1 MQQRLAAETWA
12 IESLKGCSSHLS
24 PEPVS
29 LIPPLN
35 PMPRLDRPW
44 GNHADDNSPVQVAG
58 WGTDPSTTSDRL
70 WFSLALHPEHKPRP
84 EDCEMFLRLLASAHT
99 GFIFEVAGGADAAD
113 IRIAIDT
120 KDVPVLMVAAQ
131 ALHLRVGTGH
141 SGAQRLPVGEPVM
154 TEFVPR
160 PPYVDTFT
168 RLDELPHLP
177 VGLLLQTLRT
187 LPKGYTGCYQVC
199 AQPIHDDRWLH
210 NIQSL
215 HDHRFRILKE
225 PAGPEGLAPISWT
238 QQVPSAS
245 LPRLTQEA
253 YEKNHADRAYYFM
266 LARIALWPTRKPSGK
281 SPPTNDQRIQSHVLA
296 YLRCLATPVLAIRQN
311 GRAMDTISP
320 KHICEVLV
328 SNQSLA
334 HILSTGQVH
343 RHGVLVNTDELASFV
358 HMPSLNV
365 IEELGLNHL
374 LREPLVP
381 EGTDP
386 DGTGLGHCIDGDR
399 QTRATIPQASRC
411 SHAHIIGRTGYGKST
426 LLTSML
432 LDDAYRG
439 DGMLVLDPHKQLV
452 AGFADCLPPD
462 IAERTRWVDFNDPQ
476 YALPYNP
483 LLAGGSSQKPAEVA
497 DDFIGGFKD
506 MTSGWGDRLEHI
518 YRNIICAVAELPE
531 GSLLEAM
538 LSLERKSE
546 RGGHI
551 RRQLIQNS
559 SDPLV
564 RWFFK
569 EHFKVYANAD
579 LNPAHHKLSK
589 LLHAGPAS
597 LCMRQPD
604 NRLNISEWMERGEI
618 VLVNLGS
625 ISREYKHLLGS
636 FLIANVFTAA
646 QARGN
651 IRDKDLKPFHI
662 YIDECHR
669 FSPSLQS
676 KMVSEVRKNNVSLTL
691 AHQHLHQF
699 PREDARGLGG
709 VGTSV
714 TFNVDRDDA
723 EAMARSM
730 QGRVQAKQIMA
741 LRHFEAYARIGHEIV
756 HLHTPSYK
764 QLPPETGML
773 RSIYER
779 SIRDWYVDRRHLE
792 AKTNAIIDGIEA
804 NRTPTPVT
812 APTLPKEALTDEL
825 NWPY

>member
-1 MQQRLAAETWA
+1 MEA
-12 IESLKGCSSHLS
+12 LKGCSSRLS
-24 PEPVS
+24 PEPIS

-35 PMPRLDRPW
+35 PIPRPDRPW
-44 GNHADDNSPVQVAG
+44 GHGAKDETPAQDKA
-58 WGTDPSTTSDRL
+58 WGSDASAFNERV

-84 EDCEMFLRLLASAHT
+84 EDCEMFLRLLASARH

-120 KDVPVLMVAAQ
+120 KDVPVLMVATQ

-141 SGAQRLPVGEPVM
+141 CGEHRLPIGEPVM

-168 RLDELPHLP
+168 RLDGLPRLP

-187 LPKGYTGCYQVC
+187 LPKGYSGCYQVC
-199 AQPIHDDRWLH
+199 AQPPQDERWLH

-215 HDHRFRILKE
+215 QDHRFRMLKE
-225 PAGPEGLAPISWT
+225 PAGPEGMAPISWT

-245 LPRLTQEA
+245 LPHLTQEA

-266 LARIALWPTRKPSGK
+266 LSRIALWYPRN
-281 SPPTNDQRIQSHVLA
+281 SPRNDSQIAQEDELSANDQRTREHALA
-296 YLRCLATPVLAIRQN
+296 YLRCLMTPVLAIRQN
-311 GRAMDTISP
+311 GRAMGTIP
-320 KHICEVLV
+320 PDHACEVFEKGP
-328 SNQSLA
+328 SLSQV
-334 HILSTGQVH
+334 LSTGQVH

-358 HMPSLNV
+358 HMPPLDV
-365 IEELGLNHL
+365 IEELRLDHL
-374 LREPLVP
+374 LREPLAP
-381 EGTDP
+381 EATDP

-399 QTRATIPQASRC
+399 QVRVTIPRSSRC
-411 SHAHIIGRTGYGKST
+411 SHAHVIGMTGYGKST

-432 LDDAYRG
+432 FDDAHRG
-439 DGMLVLDPHKQLV
+439 DGILVLDPHEQLV
-452 AGFADCLPPD
+452 AGFADSLPPD
-462 IAERTRWVDFNDPQ
+462 IAERTRWIDFNDPKH
-476 YALPYNP
+476 AVLYNP
-483 LLAGGSSQKPAEVA
+483 LRAGGSSQAPAEIA

-518 YRNIICAVAELPE
+518 NRNIICAVAELPE
-531 GSLLEAM
+531 GSLLGAM
-538 LSLERKSE
+538 LSLERKSV
-546 RGGHI
+546 RGGRI
-551 RRQLIQNS
+551 RQQLIENS

-569 EHFKVYANAD
+569 EHFKVYSNAD

-589 LLHAGPAS
+589 LLHSGPAS

-636 FLIANVFTAA
+636 FLLANIFTAA

-651 IRDKDLKPFHI
+651 IRNKNLKPFHV

-691 AHQHLHQF
+691 AHQHMHQF
-699 PREDARGLGG
+699 PREVARGLEG

-714 TFNVDRDDA
+714 TFNVNQNDA

-741 LRHFEAYARIGHEIV
+741 LRHFEAYARVGHEIV
-756 HLHTPSYK
+756 RLHTPSYK
-764 QLPPETGML
+764 QLPSETGML
-773 RSIYER
+773 RKIYER
-779 SIRDWYVDRRHLE
+779 SVRDWYVDRRHLE
-792 AKTNAIIDGIEA
+792 AQTNAIIDGV
-804 NRTPTPVT
+804 NGSLPPKPVP
-812 APTLPKEALTDEL
+812 APTVPKEALPDDL
-825 NWPY
+825 NWPS